1 MSIVKFGRDLPAIY
15 SLILAMCLSM
25 QLYFTW
31 RMPLSIVNF
40 ACALVLLFYLLNMRV
55 SRQSVWV
62 IMLIV
67 VNFIYNYTH
76 NTILFG
82 FLSFL
87 NLNALIII
95 SIFVVLSS
103 VDFKIKLL
111 HAFDLFLK
119 CICCISLIGWLLY
132 LVGIPLPH
140 YYLDT
145 TDYYSHE
152 VYYLFVVGANNI
164 LELIPRFC
172 GMFLEPGHIGSTC
185 CLLLYINR
193 FNFKDKSNYIY
204 LFSIILSLSLAAY
217 CLFFI
222 GICLHYFLMGKHILK
237 YILFLGVT
245 VFVFY
250 FISLTYN
257 DGDNILNEKIFSRLE
272 IVDGQLSGDNRTSML
287 FDAYYEDWLKRGD
300 VISGYGRK
308 AYGEG
313 NGTSNILH
321 GCASYKRFF
330 FINGIIGS
338 LLVLALYWSLFYR
351 YRSRQGWGFFTLY
364 IICNMIRDYPFRLM
378 WFYLFILGIVVL
390 SLSEKDTITPIVK
403 NNIHDAE

>member
-1 MSIVKFGRDLPAIY
+1 
-15 SLILAMCLSM
+15 M

-40 ACALVLLFYLLNMRV
+40 ACALVLLFYLLNMRI

-62 IMLIV
+62 IMLLV

-103 VDFKIKLL
+103 VNFKIKLL
-111 HAFDLFLK
+111 RAFDLFLK
-119 CICCISLIGWLLY
+119 CICCISLVGWLLY

-164 LELIPRFC
+164 LDLIPRFC

-185 CLLLYINR
+185 CLLLYING

-257 DGDNILNEKIFSRLE
+257 DGDNIFNEKIFSRLE

-287 FDAYYEDWLKRGD
+287 FDAYYEDWLKSGD
-300 VISGYGRK
+300 VINGYGRK

-313 NGTSNILH
+313 DGASNILH

-330 FINGIIGS
+330 FVNGIIGS
-338 LLVLALYWSLFYR
+338 VLVLALYWSLFYR
-351 YRSRQGWGFFTLY
+351 YRSRQGWGFFALFV
-364 IICNMIRDYPFRLM
+364 ICNMIRDYPFRLM
-378 WFYLFILGIVVL
+378 WLYLFILGIVAL
-390 SLSEKDTITPIVK
+390 SVSEKKHNDLTY
-403 NNIHDAE
+403 